1 MILPATV
8 TELRQK
14 LVGPDRLSEL
24 FHMVNRILPE
34 DQVVT
39 SVPPDTTAGDA
50 LKLMQE
56 RGFSQ
61 LPVVEGNSVLG
72 LFSYRAFALEVANS
86 RDAKLDAISL
96 PVEEFLEHDKPAFA
110 RLSDEFRG
118 LIAILDEKDSVV
130 VSGPEHLVAILTPMD
145 VLRYLYSVAND
156 FVLIEEIEVTLRALI
171 HEAIPD
177 AETFSECVT
186 AALSSKYEDRRLP
199 QRLEEMTFDEYIGL
213 LRNKAN
219 WPHFQL
225 VFGGTRDRVR
235 GKLEPI
241 RGLRNDVFHFRRELS
256 ADDHQRL
263 SACRDWLFRCSRKV
277 RARSG
282 GVR

>member
-1 MILPATV
+1 MTLPATV

-34 DQVVT
+34 DQVVI

-86 RDAKLDAISL
+86 RDAKMDAISL
-96 PVEEFLEHDKPAFA
+96 PVEEFLEYDKPAFA
-110 RLSDEFRG
+110 QLSDEFRG

-177 AETFSECVT
+177 AETFSNCVA
-186 AALSSKYEDRRLP
+186 AALSSKYKDRRLP
-199 QRLEEMTFDEYIGL
+199 QCLEEMTFDEYIGL
-213 LRNKAN
+213 LSNKGN

-225 VFGGTRDRVR
+225 VFGSTRDRVR

-241 RGLRNDVFHFRRELS
+241 RALRNDVFHFRRELS
-256 ADDHQRL
+256 AEDHQQL
-263 SACRDWLFRCSRKV
+263 SACRDWLFRCSRKI

-282 GVR
+282 GV